1 MKSLFG
7 SLYLILFFSYVIAAL
22 FITFHII
29 RYSLSRTAM
38 IFGLTL
44 FLLVFVTL
52 LLSNVALFFS
62 LPLDSLFPKH
72 F

>member
-7 SLYLILFFSYVIAAL
+7 SLYLVLFFSYVIAAV
-22 FITFHII
+22 FIAYHII

-38 IFGLTL
+38 IFGLAL
-44 FLLVFVTL
+44 FLTVFVVL
-52 LLSNVALFFS
+52 LLSNMTLFFS
-62 LPLDSLFPKH
+62 LPLDSLLPKN